1 MNSPLRVR
9 VVCAGPTLRPGPG
22 PIVVPAVVY
31 DVDVLRTALRRGDL
45 GAELPLLAVLRPSV
59 SDPKQTPTTDRYQRG
74 AYADPH
80 KNPEKMVDGPSVIA
94 PPLMM
99 GYCLRLL
106 QGVLRA

>member
-1 MNSPLRVR
+1 MGSGFAILTIYLHPHFQL
-9 VVCAGPTLRPGPG
+9 PW
-22 PIVVPAVVY
+22 
-31 DVDVLRTALRRGDL
+31 TAFKRCDL
-45 GAELPLLAVLRPSV
+45 AAELPFLAVLRPSV